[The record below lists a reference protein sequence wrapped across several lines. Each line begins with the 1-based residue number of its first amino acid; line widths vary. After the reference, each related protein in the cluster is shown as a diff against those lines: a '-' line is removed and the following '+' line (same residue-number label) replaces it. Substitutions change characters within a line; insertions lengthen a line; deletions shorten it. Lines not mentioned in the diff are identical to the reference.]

1 MDNKELMERINQL
14 ARKQKAEGLSMEEL
28 EEQARLRKEYL
39 TAFREGM
46 RATLENIWIE
56 NEDGVYEKLQRKQ

>member
-28 EEQARLRKEYL
+28 EEQARLRNEYL

-56 NEDGVYEKLQRKQ
+56 NEDGVYEKLQKKQ